1 MRGTKRYKI
10 TLAKKMNH
18 RCGMYS
24 VGNIVNN
31 NVISVCV
38 DIVYVESQ
46 IYI

>member
-1 MRGTKRYKI
+1 MRGTKKYKI

-24 VGNIVNN
+24 VGNIANN
-31 NVISVCV
+31 NVIPLYA
-38 DIVYVESQ
+38 DMLYVESQ